1 MVFASVESVIQKLRE
16 DLGRKKT
23 STSIYT
29 VDYVKPF
36 YILSAS
42 GAIWGLIMEK
52 IMNVIK
58 WLWQLPQN
66 LLGFLLTRKYRCKSV
81 RYMNGKPINTY
92 YKSFFRSGISLG
104 DYIILDYWYYGRGYF
119 QQIVAHEYGHSRQS
133 LILGWLYLPLVGLP
147 SLIGNIWDRLFHK
160 KWSSDQREKWYYSR
174 YPENWADK
182 LGGVV
187 RD

>member
-1 MVFASVESVIQKLRE
+1 M
-16 DLGRKKT
+16 KK
-23 STSIYT
+23 I
-29 VDYVKPF
+29 VN
-36 YILSAS
+36 I
-42 GAIWGLIMEK
+42 
-52 IMNVIK
+52 IK
-58 WLWQLPQN
+58 WVWQLPQN
-66 LLGFLLTRKYRCKSV
+66 LIGFLLTRRYQCKSV
-81 RYMNGKPINTY
+81 RYMNGKPINIY
-92 YKSFFRSGISLG
+92 YRLFFGSGISLG

-119 QQIVAHEYGHSRQS
+119 QQIAAHEYGHSRQS

-187 RD
+187 RDKGVK